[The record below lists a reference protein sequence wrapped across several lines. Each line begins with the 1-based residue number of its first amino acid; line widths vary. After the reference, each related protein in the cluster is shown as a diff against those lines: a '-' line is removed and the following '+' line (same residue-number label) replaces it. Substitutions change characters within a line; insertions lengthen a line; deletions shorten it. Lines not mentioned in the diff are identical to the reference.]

1 MNALRGC
8 CGPRSAPTSHV
19 AARSLAAPQ
28 GRTSP
33 GRQAPTSSRRVP
45 APLVH
50 PSHGV
55 RGEPATFACLH
66 RQEVIDEPSESGEE
80 AVPLRRRKAPN
91 VAEER
96 IRLFVGWHPWG
107 GLTVIPLVRL
117 RFDTCEKLLAARVEM
132 RSTGLEVTGPVGTR
146 SHRCIQI
153 SQCQFL
159 DFDFGRWNRSHGI
172 SPLMCLFNHHYTTCH
187 QDGAPLRRGEW
198 LLRSQS
204 QP

>member
-1 MNALRGC
+1 MLWSPQRSHFTCRSPLTRGA
-8 CGPRSAPTSHV
+8 PRKNV
-19 AARSLAAPQ
+19 ARPSGAHLIEE
-28 GRTSP
+28 
-33 GRQAPTSSRRVP
+33 SRH
-45 APLVH
+45 PLYTLH
-50 PSHGV
+50 TESGAK
-55 RGEPATFACLH
+55 PATFACLH

-80 AVPLRRRKAPN
+80 AVSLRRREAPN

-96 IRLFVGWHPWG
+96 VRLFVGWHPWG
-107 GLTVIPLVRL
+107 GLAVIPLVGL

-132 RSTGLEVTGPVGTR
+132 RATGLEVTGPVGTR

-172 SPLMCLFNHHYTTCH
+172 SPVMYLFNHHYTTCH
-187 QDGAPLRRGEW
+187 QDGTPLRRGEW